1 MSVRILDAMDGVIT
15 AEITGNISPV
25 ELVTNQ
31 AYALKQLQT
40 VMDPLIHKMA
50 IIGEQQ
56 WESIAL
62 AFSGKGHR
70 AFPIQFLPAGHL
82 REANSW

>member
-1 MSVRILDAMDGVIT
+1 MSVRILDAMYGVIT

-31 AYALKQLQT
+31 AYALNQLQT

-70 AFPIQFLPAGHL
+70 TFPIQFLPAGHL

>member
-1 MSVRILDAMDGVIT
+1 MSAKILDALDSVIT
-15 AEITGNISPV
+15 AEITDTISPV
-25 ELVTNQ
+25 EQVNNL

-50 IIGEQQ
+50 IIGEQL

-70 AFPIQFLPAGHL
+70 AFPIEFFPAGHL